1 MKKLNKV
8 LLAVFVILLFTIIIT
23 PHEAFNGTM
32 LGLKLWAFTVL
43 PGLFPAALLSS
54 IVLRIFPIKKS
65 FIYSYIILAGVLCG
79 FPVGGIL
86 IAAYC
91 RDNQSDPLLM
101 RIMPLCNISSPS
113 FMLNYVFTMSCF
125 KDINIS
131 TLLLCTYL
139 PVFICLGILIFYE
152 KIIYNSSSLQAIFIS
167 DNNHH
172 SLQENLVSNKRKKKK
187 KEQEQTYIEDKNNTI
202 KVNWCS
208 IIDEEMGRAVKN
220 MLKLGGYIVIFSCV
234 SNYIYNIY
242 FIPELYRNLACGIAE
257 ITNGIFYINN
267 MQMPITNKAIL
278 ILAINA
284 FGGISTLMQTVGIG
298 REFVHIK
305 KYICGKLLY
314 VIVTILVAK
323 ILLG

>member
-8 LLAVFVILLFTIIIT
+8 LLSIFVILLFTIIIT
-23 PHEAFNGTM
+23 PHKAFNGTI

-91 RDNQSDPLLM
+91 RDNKPDPLLM

-125 KDINIS
+125 KDIKIS
-131 TLLLCTYL
+131 ILLLCTYV

-152 KIIYNSSSLQAIFIS
+152 KALSNKNHALQATLIS
-167 DNNHH
+167 DNVM
-172 SLQENLVSNKRKKKK
+172 SKKKK
-187 KEQEQTYIEDKNNTI
+187 NIKKDYEDAYTEDMKNTI
-202 KVNWCS
+202 KVNWSS
-208 IIDEEMGRAVKN
+208 IIDEEMGRTVKN
-220 MLKLGGYIVIFSCV
+220 MLKLGGYIVIFSCI
-234 SNYIYNIY
+234 SNYIYNIH
-242 FIPELYRNLACGIAE
+242 FISELYRNLTCGIAE

-267 MQMPITNKAIL
+267 MQIPATNKAIL

-298 REFVHIK
+298 REYVHIK
-305 KYICGKLLY
+305 KYISGKILY
-314 VIVTILVAK
+314 VIITILIAK